1 MIHNT
6 FQHTSVQG
14 VAMQRAQG
22 RAFLSVARSR
32 GESRLTD
39 LFQSGSAKVMLP
51 HSQGDRP
58 EAIFLNTSGGLTSGD
73 DIQFAMSV
81 GAGAALTATTQTA
94 ERAYLAQGGPAR
106 MSVQADVAANGR
118 LDWLPQETIL
128 FQGANLSRDT
138 RVDLG
143 PDSQVLLVEIVVLG
157 RRAMGEVVTQARL
170 TDRRQ
175 VTMKGRPLWIEA
187 QELTPEI
194 LGRTGS
200 SAVLGP
206 AHVFATVAMC
216 GPGTEAAADGLQS
229 IRLPDSVTAAASG
242 WNGRTLLRATATDL
256 WPLKLYL
263 GQVIARL
270 TGRPLPRVWQLQG
283 AVR

>member
-1 MIHNT
+1 
-6 FQHTSVQG
+6 
-14 VAMQRAQG
+14 MQRAQG